1 MAETGQELQ
10 VRIIAREA
18 ASGWLQSSSYGE
30 LVIAAVISG
39 HWTFRAL
46 RDRCTTGIGHSAE
59 LSQGNQGS
67 VDPCTSKAVFMA
79 TNWWLYPIADL
90 ERCSEEAL
98 RA

>member
-10 VRIIAREA
+10 VSIIAREA
-18 ASGWLQSSSYGE
+18 ASGWLQSSSFGE
-30 LVIAAVISG
+30 LAIAAVIGG

-46 RDRCTTGIGHSAE
+46 SDRCTTRIGHSQ
-59 LSQGNQGS
+59 SSRKGNQGS
-67 VDPCTSKAVFMA
+67 VDPCTSEAVFMA
-79 TNWWLYPIADL
+79 ANWWLYPIADL